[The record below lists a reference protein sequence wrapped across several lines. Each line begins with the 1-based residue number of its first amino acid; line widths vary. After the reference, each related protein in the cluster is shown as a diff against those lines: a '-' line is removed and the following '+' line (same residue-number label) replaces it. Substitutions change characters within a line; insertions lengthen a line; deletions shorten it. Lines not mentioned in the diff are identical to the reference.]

1 MRRIWG
7 NSSVTTDIIG
17 VGMNM
22 QRITLMQ
29 ISRTLAAAGILFVT
43 SVAALAQPPAGAP
56 GRGGGRGGPPAPKSP
71 EVSADSRVTFRLRA
85 PNAKEVAVTGMPGGR
100 LVMQKDEQ
108 GVWSI
113 TTDAMKP
120 DMYSYSFSIDGAT
133 VTDPGNSAFKT
144 SATTAGQSIVHVPG
158 AVSWEPTPGLARGVV
173 AHHFYHSA
181 LVGDDRDFYVY
192 TPPNYDA
199 NRKEPYPVLYLL
211 HGLGDDAYGWISAG
225 SANVILDNL
234 IGQGK
239 AQPMI
244 MVNTLGYGVSLP
256 AMFGGGNG
264 GRGGGGPEMLP
275 NFAKTLLDEV
285 MPQVEKQYK
294 VSRDRSQR
302 AIAGLSMG
310 GAEALFTG
318 LNHLDKFAYVASFSG
333 AFVMWPRPAGVQAVD
348 DSVFAANF
356 PKVDSKVNSQLKLL
370 WIGCGTEDG
379 LMGVNRQFRTWLK
392 SKDVKAIEVE
402 TPAMAHVWPL
412 WRQNLTEIAPMLFQK
427 GK

>member
-1 MRRIWG
+1 M
-7 NSSVTTDIIG
+7 
-17 VGMNM
+17 
-22 QRITLMQ
+22 
-29 ISRTLAAAGILFVT
+29 
-43 SVAALAQPPAGAP
+43 
-56 GRGGGRGGPPAPKSP
+56 
-71 EVSADSRVTFRLRA
+71 
-85 PNAKEVAVTGMPGGR
+85 
-100 LVMQKDEQ
+100 
-108 GVWSI
+108 
-113 TTDAMKP
+113 
-120 DMYSYSFSIDGAT
+120 
-133 VTDPGNSAFKT
+133 
-144 SATTAGQSIVHVPG
+144 
-158 AVSWEPTPGLARGVV
+158 
-173 AHHFYHSA
+173 
-181 LVGDDRDFYVY
+181 GDDRDFYVY

-199 NRKEPYPVLYLL
+199 NRREPYPVLYLL

-294 VSRDRSQR
+294 VSRDRNQR